1 MMSKNSVTRFHAS
14 PKDQHSDVPQKWS
27 AHQPI
32 FSLLLVGLGGFELMM
47 GTFTYHLI
55 SSGHAQAVSL
65 LVLLSALPIIT
76 LLAIGLSSRKT
87 QVKSVARPAYLRVVP
102 PTPVSERAEPIL
114 EP

>member
-1 MMSKNSVTRFHAS
+1 MMSKNSVRRFHAS
-14 PKDQHSDVPQKWS
+14 PKDQRPDVPQKWS

-55 SSGHAQAVSL
+55 SSGHAQGVTL
-65 LVLLSALPIIT
+65 LVLLSASPLIT
-76 LLAIGLSSRKT
+76 LLAIALSTRKT
-87 QVKSVARPAYLRVVP
+87 QVQSQARPAYLRVVP
-102 PTPVSERAEPIL
+102 PTPESGRTEPIL